1 MARAYSQLEAQ
12 FMKEFNSTEAELK
25 KSVAYKKTV
34 YSFTKEE
41 PLKKLFF
48 RCFSGV
54 TLSVRTLPKLTDKLK
69 SFYNSSVVKSPAV
82 CQLF

>member
-25 KSVAYKKTV
+25 QSVAYKKSV

-41 PLKKLFF
+41 PLKKLF
-48 RCFSGV
+48 
-54 TLSVRTLPKLTDKLK
+54 
-69 SFYNSSVVKSPAV
+69 
-82 CQLF
+82 